1 MLTHCLF
8 AIAMLWVDNVMLV
21 VDDKTWLLISFFASW
36 KKYYKT
42 FWKYLCNVNVLYYT
56 HLHYRDY
63 RVESKKAFVHAW
75 WWLAAHW
82 ALHVTCLSLYILLF
96 LLLCSIVVV
105 MNKTLT
111 FLDYPCSR
119 RFYTVVFV
127 CFYVCTYLEPRS
139 QSLPSSSLS
148 WWYFAFGFLVLNKN
162 SCRLNAFIDKNM

>member
-1 MLTHCLF
+1 MIKHGSSSPSLQAEKNTIKHSENIC
-8 AIAMLWVDNVMLV
+8 AMWMCC
-21 VDDKTWLLISFFASW
+21 TIRI
-36 KKYYKT
+36 
-42 FWKYLCNVNVLYYT
+42 YT
-56 HLHYRDY
+56 IETI
-63 RVESKKAFVHAW
+63 ESRAKKAFVHAW

-148 WWYFAFGFLVLNKN
+148 WWYFAFAFLVLNKN